1 MTFFPKKF
9 ITSALILA
17 AFSAQAQEITIS
29 IDNLRTFQGVDQVTA
44 EPTRNFTGLVD
55 RGFLVVSPSAPLFR
69 KEIFHLLQIK
79 PSSALRA
86 STSMVSVE
94 MTTTSNSLSGIP
106 PRAMAELD

>member
-1 MTFFPKKF
+1 MTFSSPKF

-55 RGFLVVSPSAPLFR
+55 RGFLVVSPNAPHFSERKYSISFR
-69 KEIFHLLQIK
+69 
-79 PSSALRA
+79 SSP
-86 STSMVSVE
+86 V
-94 MTTTSNSLSGIP
+94 P
-106 PRAMAELD
+106 H